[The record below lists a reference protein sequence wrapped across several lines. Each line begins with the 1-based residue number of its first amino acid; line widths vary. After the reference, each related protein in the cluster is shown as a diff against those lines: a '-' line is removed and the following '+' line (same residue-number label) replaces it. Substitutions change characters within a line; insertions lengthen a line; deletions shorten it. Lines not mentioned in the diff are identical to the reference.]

1 MRIKITETQ
10 LKKIKALITEITV
23 DDAYTKFYKDI
34 PKDEYISIVNADP
47 LSKPN
52 FLSPYAKWLLKIYK
66 NKQLKLEDLERA
78 TEYISIFNRYKES
91 DFKNVDY
98 AKFNSLVDMGK
109 IIKPKI
115 AYTEYES
122 NKQVDLCEVI
132 DGAKKVY
139 EDNEW
144 CIIIPETEYASCY
157 YGRGTEWCTT
167 WGELSFDERHRSKTN
182 RFKYYDDTGQLFINI
197 NKNNPEERYQ
207 FHFESD
213 QFMDVDDNQ
222 IDILEFMDNRNHKNI
237 RNFYNYYLKDKVKN
251 LKFSDLEITDSGCY
265 IVIDDWSEFEPA
277 FKEDRDHIN
286 PAIYLND
293 MNDTYTDY
301 DFDKKEIKQ
310 YYLED
315 IDEKNMG
322 LIEEKL
328 KEKGYKLEDMDDDEL
343 EDAIVDEFLSEI
355 DSALSDAKRSADEDE
370 AYKQITNAIKDHF
383 GVRDIQY
390 DNKIKLAIDCPE
402 PITLYLLN
410 SSNFIDGY
418 SSLNDGDNKIDFNYP
433 YYGFD
438 GDINKETFNEYL
450 YERL

>member
-23 DDAYTKFYKDI
+23 EDAYTKFYKDI

-66 NKQLKLEDLERA
+66 NKQLKLSDLERA
-78 TEYISIFNRYKES
+78 TEYISIYNKYKES

-98 AKFNSLVDMGK
+98 ANFNSLADMGE

-115 AYTEYES
+115 AYAEYES

-144 CIIIPETEYASCY
+144 CIIVPETEYASCY
-157 YGRGTEWCTT
+157 YGRSSEWCTA

-182 RFKYYDDTGQLFINI
+182 RFDKWDGELFINI
-197 NKNNPEERYQ
+197 NKNNQKEKYQ
-207 FHFESD
+207 FRFEDD
-213 QFMDVDDNQ
+213 QFMDIDNRP
-222 IDILEFMDNRNHKNI
+222 IDMLEFIDNRNHKNL
-237 RNFYNYYLKDKVKN
+237 RNFYNLYLKDKIKK
-251 LKFSDLEITDSGCY
+251 LKFSNLEITDSGCY
-265 IVIDDWSEFEPA
+265 IVVDDWGEFEPA
-277 FKEDRDHIN
+277 FKEDRDHTN
-286 PAIYLND
+286 PAIFLNGISD
-293 MNDTYTDY
+293 HYTDY
-301 DFDKKEIKQ
+301 DFDKDSIKQ

-322 LIEEKL
+322 LIKEKL
-328 KEKGYKLEDMDDDEL
+328 KELDYKLEDMDDDEL
-343 EDAIVDEFLSEI
+343 EDAIVDEFFSEI
-355 DSALSDAKRSADEDE
+355 DGALSDAKRSADEDL
-370 AYKQITNAIKDHF
+370 AYKQITKAIKNHF
-383 GVRDIQY
+383 GVSDIQY
-390 DNKIKLAIDCPE
+390 GDKIKLAINCPE
-402 PITLYLLN
+402 PIILFMLN
-410 SSNFIDGY
+410 SSDFIDGY
-418 SSLNDGDNKIDFNYP
+418 SSLNDGDNKIDFDYP

-450 YERL
+450 YDRL